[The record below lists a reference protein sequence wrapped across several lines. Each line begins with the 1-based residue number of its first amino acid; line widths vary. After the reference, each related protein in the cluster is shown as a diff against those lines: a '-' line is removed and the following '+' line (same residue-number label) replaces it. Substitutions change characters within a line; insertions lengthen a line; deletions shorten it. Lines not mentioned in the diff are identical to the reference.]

1 MASKLTL
8 RELYKLH
15 REDVDSQHDRI
26 RSLIQDLV
34 VRTEIPERS
43 ETERAFR
50 ALIQY
55 LKLHFADEEQFMT
68 ACAYPEFSA
77 HVAEHQ
83 RLSNDIDE
91 ADRRFLKGEID
102 LRPILPKLRARLED
116 HTANVDHAYID
127 FCRHH
132 LDRQLT

>member
-68 ACAYPEFSA
+68 ACVKGGVKVS
-77 HVAEHQ
+77 HCGGVKGDH
-83 RLSNDIDE
+83 LS
-91 ADRRFLKGEID
+91 
-102 LRPILPKLRARLED
+102 
-116 HTANVDHAYID
+116 VM
-127 FCRHH
+127 
-132 LDRQLT
+132 